1 MSKYPPAKYSKLLD
15 ADTQLRLRIMNES
28 AAAAVAE
35 NRARGIPEFF
45 LRDGVMI
52 YRYPDG
58 RETTECPEVLKPK
71 TPMSEERGAELR
83 AKGLIK

>member
-15 ADTQLRLRIMNES
+15 ADTQLRMQIMNES

-35 NRARGIPEFF
+35 NRAHGIPEFF
-45 LRDGVMI
+45 MRDGVMV
-52 YRYPDG
+52 YRYADG
-58 RETTECPEVLKPK
+58 RETTECPEVLKPRQ
-71 TPMSEERGAELR
+71 PMSEERGAELR

>member
-1 MSKYPPAKYSKLLD
+1 MSDKTKLL
-15 ADTQLRLRIMNES
+15 ADFMTPELAIQLEVMQES

-35 NRARGIPEFF
+35 NRAHGIPDFF
-45 LRDGVMI
+45 ERDGVMV

-58 RETTECPEVLKPK
+58 RETTECPEVLKPRQ
-71 TPMSEERGAELR
+71 PMSEERGAELR